1 MKAVRTLR
9 FLKYFINIWLLQLIF
24 GPPLQ
29 YWALKTE
36 LDRLDGG
43 EDDSDVL
50 QSWVQDR
57 LTGDDD
63 DFSMNSLTD
72 DISTD
77 WDDDLSS

>member
-1 MKAVRTLR
+1 M
-9 FLKYFINIWLLQLIF
+9 
-24 GPPLQ
+24 Q